1 MLQNKVEKKKP
12 QNSMEGL
19 FTKKIWLNWF
29 TRRKFTSQHYER
41 TILDEPIYKNEHLI
55 EMIL

>member
-1 MLQNKVEKKKP
+1 
-12 QNSMEGL
+12 MEGL

-29 TRRKFTSQHYER
+29 TRRKFTFQHYER